1 MIGDPVSDPRA
12 VRARDRAGSALVA
25 VVALLFALAA
35 GAAPVVIVL
44 RLIGAGA
51 ATILPGW
58 GR

>member
-1 MIGDPVSDPRA
+1 
-12 VRARDRAGSALVA
+12 LTA

-35 GAAPVVIVL
+35 GAAPVVIAL

-58 GR
+58 SR

>member
-1 MIGDPVSDPRA
+1 MIGESLPVPGA

-35 GAAPVVIVL
+35 GAAPVVIAL

-58 GR
+58 SR

>member
-1 MIGDPVSDPRA
+1 MIGESVSVPGA

-35 GAAPVVIVL
+35 GAAPVVIAL

-58 GR
+58 SR